1 MHGAHPGLQLAQ
13 VAVIENNVISS
24 GLTLRA
30 TPLRGHD
37 GGDVFRR
44 GAIAQPGSFKL
55 LGFGSVDQQDAIRQR
70 ILTCL
75 T

>member
-13 VAVIENNVISS
+13 VAVIENDIICP

-30 TPLRGHD
+30 TPLRPHD

-44 GAIAQPGSFKL
+44 GAIAQAGSFKL
-55 LGFGSVDQQDAIRQR
+55 LGFGSIDQQHAIRQC
-70 ILTCL
+70 ILTGL
-75 T
+75 R